1 MTGNPVLKQIRI
13 NMICFQF
20 VMNRLAWKI
29 KLYQI
34 KTSGRRL
41 VKAPNVISQNDARLN
56 GDSWWRSVGIVSEWI
71 QADIGYQTN
80 VSAVITQGQ
89 EEEDPSISDWV
100 TVFHISIFLTSNTDA
115 EQIFIKDD
123 EGNVMVSSFPND
135 I

>member
-1 MTGNPVLKQIRI
+1 MEDKTIPDENIR
-13 NMICFQF
+13 
-20 VMNRLAWKI
+20 AS
-29 KLYQI
+29 
-34 KTSGRRL
+34 SGKSTKRH
-41 VKAPNVISQNDARLN
+41 ITDARLN

-71 QADIGYQTN
+71 QADIGYQTY

-100 TVFHISIFLTSNTDA
+100 TLFQISIFLTSNTDA